1 MAEIGTTRQLSPL
14 VPDSV
19 VDLAAHRDR
28 RRRALRIVAAAA
40 AVILLATGAF
50 VVGRQSSDGNDY
62 ADQAAAVF
70 ARPDTLTT
78 TLNGTGTGSFK
89 VAWSASDGKAVVV
102 GDGLADPGTGKAY
115 ELWLIDDAG
124 AHAVRLLD
132 KADGGQVRKVVAV
145 DGSPAQWAVTV
156 EPQTGVDA
164 PTGEV
169 IFSGAV

>member
-1 MAEIGTTRQLSPL
+1 M
-14 VPDSV
+14 
-19 VDLAAHRDR
+19 
-28 RRRALRIVAAAA
+28 
-40 AVILLATGAF
+40 ATGAF
-50 VVGRQSSDGNDY
+50 VVGRHSSNGDDYGN
-62 ADQAAAVF
+62 QAAAVF

-78 TLNGTGTGSFK
+78 TLGGTGQGSFK
-89 VAWSASDGKAVVV
+89 VAWSASGKQAVVV
-102 GDGLADPGTGKAY
+102 GDGLADPGAGKAY

-132 KADGGQVRKVVAV
+132 KGTGGQVRRIVSV
-145 DGSPAQWAVTV
+145 DGSPAKWAITV